1 MSNSKELIDYLKNSP
16 VFASSLGSKELFH
29 SNIWAYLIEQDS
41 RFLEVFFPKKYDSV
55 TQEIIKDKE
64 TGEKARREKYNMD
77 LLIVTNKKVFVIEN
91 KIKALPHKDQLQKY
105 QKKLDEHF
113 QTEERCLLLTGIKKD
128 KPSIIDESEWDYLN
142 YDKIAAGIREKLKGC
157 EDKNY
162 YVFANEYCDMIVKLS
177 ALLNS
182 SIEEIRSK
190 YYFPKFRDKYED
202 NALLKGI
209 EQLRIGDIFQKLN
222 ADCFVQHVQ
231 EIIGGR
237 FSEKPKCNSGYTHQ
251 HSLAEFYFERERKS
265 EKEEDITQHARIGVQ
280 IQETQFRWFICTRTI
295 KSLDAVEVFDFG
307 KDKTLGWFFER
318 GNGELNQCP
327 TGCERKSSM
336 RKSKDYCQFKT
347 STDTFVYQYIDIKD
361 NQCDFKTLTD
371 MVNEFLKIA
380 DGKIDSISSYFL
392 G

>member
-29 SNIWAYLIEQDS
+29 SNIWAYLIEQNP
-41 RFLEVFFPKKYDSV
+41 RFLEVFFPNEFDSV
-55 TQEIIKDKE
+55 TQEIIEDKE

-105 QKKLDEHF
+105 QEKIDEHY
-113 QTEERCLLLTGIKKD
+113 QTEERCFLLTGIKKD
-128 KPSIIDESEWDYLN
+128 KPSIIDESEWNYLN
-142 YDKIAAGIREKLKGC
+142 YDKIAAGIREKLKGF

-162 YVFANEYCDMIVKLS
+162 YAFANDYCDMIVKLS

-182 SIEEIRSK
+182 GIEEIRSE
-190 YYFPKFRDKYED
+190 YYFPKFREKYED

-222 ADCFVQHVQ
+222 AERFVQHVQ
-231 EIIGGR
+231 KNICGG
-237 FSEKPKCNSGYTHQ
+237 FSEEPKCNSGYTHQ
-251 HSLAEFYFERERKS
+251 HSLAEFYFEREKEP
-265 EKEEDITQHARIGVQ
+265 EKEKDITQYVRIGIQ
-280 IQETQFRWFICTRTI
+280 IQETQFRWFIVTRTI
-295 KSLDAVEVFDFG
+295 KSVDAVEVFDLG
-307 KDKTLGWFFER
+307 KSDTLGWFFER
-318 GNGELNQCP
+318 GNGEQIQCP

-371 MVNEFLKIA
+371 MVNEFLKTA
-380 DGKIDSISSYFL
+380 DGKIDSIRSKFL
-392 G
+392 S